1 MKKFASLLLALVL
14 VLCCCA
20 ALAED
25 EKYTLYL
32 TKEDLAGNTYHN
44 GFVSAVGM
52 TEMNTVVLKDD
63 GTYEYTKLLGTVN
76 ENGEAVEIESDRGT
90 LYYSVCYVYT
100 GTYTRDGDQVTL
112 NVPTEC
118 VFAEDWG
125 SLSTAGYLVNS
136 EGTASKGD
144 MVNDKDTEAHDPMAN
159 FSTETYKFGEE
170 IVAVSITV
178 NADGTFSYN
187 AVASSDDD

>member
-1 MKKFASLLLALVL
+1 MKKLASLLLVL
-14 VLCCCA
+14 VLALSCCA
-20 ALAED
+20 ALAE
-25 EKYTLYL
+25 ETYTLYL

-76 ENGEAVEIESDRGT
+76 ENGEAVEMESDKGAMFFK
-90 LYYSVCYVYT
+90 VCYVYT

-112 NVPTEC
+112 DVPTEC

-125 SLSTAGYLVNS
+125 SLSAAGYLVNS
-136 EGTASKGD
+136 EGTASNGD
-144 MVNDKDTEAHDPMAN
+144 LVNDKDTEAHDPMAN
-159 FSTETYKFGEE
+159 FSTQVYKFGEE